1 MNLRLPDAIK
11 FARMAGP
18 APDGKRTIV
27 VRTSV
32 SESTKKLAEEK
43 RQARGLRDMGAY
55 LYDLVLRDTH
65 GVTVTKVDLAGKRNN
80 RLNSKGGDK

>member
-18 APDGKRTIV
+18 PIAGKRTLV

-43 RQARGLRDMGAY
+43 RQARGLHDFGAY
-55 LYDLVLRDTH
+55 LHDLVLRDTH

>member
-11 FARMAGP
+11 FSRMAGP

-43 RQARGLRDMGAY
+43 RQSRGLHDFGAY
-55 LYDLVLRDTH
+55 LHDLVLRDTH